1 MHSCVCKE
9 KAVSLQSI
17 IQSMAKPRYH
27 IFLSYRREDGKDL
40 ARTLKET
47 LVGKGYRVFL
57 DMDELQDGVFDERIL
72 AAIEEAPIYM
82 LIMTKHCFDRCHN
95 ANDWVRQELE
105 YAIRRGKTIIPINPD
120 KQFIGY
126 PDTMPQH
133 LKEALSSHQYSAVDT
148 VQLYQESI
156 DKLVTE
162 RIKPVV
168 GFRYKALV
176 WAIVLFFVTLVPYTI
191 TCRYILPEYYLWK
204 GDKILQQDSLTRAD
218 TINAIKYYQYAIDA
232 KNIEGYGRLGTIYYK
247 GILDK
252 RSRYANNDTALMY
265 FRKGAHA
272 GDGYAQTRLALCLKD
287 TWAIGG
293 FKCNADSAFYWAET
307 AYKNNYFEGAATLA
321 EMYRYGTG
329 VAEDGKKAENLY
341 KEALRIGDY
350 YGGVRNDGFLIEF
363 ELGMLLRYKGYEN
376 YNFVEGTKHWINAYQ
391 KGGLLAQISLDDDKF
406 WIFDPAIDSIS
417 TPDIRLTAIAHHTKD
432 TMRLYCE
439 WYNSRYFGDLQ
450 DDTWGGWMQIDSSAY
465 VENVWTKERYSV
477 TRLQDC
483 KFSPDT
489 THVQWQQTHRFVLL
503 FADVPDTLTKINFCE
518 SDTSDWKLYGID
530 LSNKIHIEPFVWD
543 TTYRN
548 DNPEK

>member
-1 MHSCVCKE
+1 M
-9 KAVSLQSI
+9 QSI
-17 IQSMAKPRYH
+17 IQRMAKPRYH

-95 ANDWVRQELE
+95 ADDWVRQELE
-105 YAIRRGKTIIPINPD
+105 YAIKKGKVIIPINPD
-120 KQFIGY
+120 RQFVGY

-133 LKEALSSHQYSAVDT
+133 LKDALKSHQYSAVDT
-148 VQLYQESI
+148 EQLYQESI

-162 RIKPVV
+162 RIRPVL
-168 GFRYKALV
+168 GFRHKALV
-176 WAIVLFFVTLVPYTI
+176 WAIVLFFVTLVPYMVAYY
-191 TCRYILPEYYLWK
+191 CVLPKYYIKK
-204 GDKILQQDSLTRAD
+204 GDNILAQDSLSQAD
-218 TINAIKYYQYAIDA
+218 TLKAIKYYQYAIDA

-247 GILDK
+247 ELLDR

-265 FRKGAHA
+265 FRKGAYA
-272 GDGYAQTRLALCLKD
+272 GDGYSQTRLALCLKD

-293 FKCNADSAFYWAET
+293 FKLNADSAFYWAET

-321 EMYRYGTG
+321 EMYREGVG
-329 VAEDGKKAENLY
+329 VAKEGKKAERLY
-341 KEALRIGDY
+341 KEALKNNDY
-350 YGGVRNDGFLIEF
+350 YGGVRNNLFIEF
-363 ELGMLLRYKGYEN
+363 DMGLLLRDETYEH
-376 YNFVEGTKHWINAYQ
+376 YDFVEGTKYWINCYQ
-391 KGGLLAQISLDDDKF
+391 KGDVLTQIFIVNDKY
-406 WIFDPAIDSIS
+406 WIFDPAIDSVS
-417 TPDIRLTAIAHHTKD
+417 TPDIRITAIAHHTKD

-439 WYNSRYFGDLQ
+439 WYNSKYFGYLPDG
-450 DDTWGGWMQIDSSAY
+450 TFGGWMQIDSSAY
-465 VENVWTKERYSV
+465 VENAWTKERYSV

-489 THVQWQQTHRFVLL
+489 THVPWHDIHRFVLL
-503 FADVPDTLTKINFCE
+503 FTDIPDTLTKINFCE

-548 DNPEK
+548 DNLNK